1 MDQKGQIIE
10 IIDDRTA
17 LFKMQRMSACASC
30 GKCIGSSSS
39 ESQEIMVE
47 VDNKIGAKVG
57 DMVEVN
63 MENMNVLGAI
73 GIVYGIPLLAL
84 ILGTV
89 GSYFLLKN
97 QLDKNILEILSFA
110 IGLVFTAIS
119 YIIIRT
125 KDSKFRESR
134 KYMPIVTRILI
145 DLNAIH

>member
-89 GSYFLLKN
+89 GAYFLLKN

>member
-39 ESQEIMVE
+39 ESQEIMIE